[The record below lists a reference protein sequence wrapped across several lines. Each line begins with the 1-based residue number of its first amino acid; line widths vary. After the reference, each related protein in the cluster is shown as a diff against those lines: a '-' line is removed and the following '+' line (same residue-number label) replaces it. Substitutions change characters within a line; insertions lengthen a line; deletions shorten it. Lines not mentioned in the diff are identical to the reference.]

1 MAYSCKKG
9 KIIHD
14 VETPVNELQRKQRR
28 RENFELVIFGETIT
42 KVTNPS
48 LKARWDKLLA
58 LKYSVVGTK
67 VRGV

>member
-42 KVTNPS
+42 KRQINPS
-48 LKARWDKLLA
+48 MQG
-58 LKYSVVGTK
+58 GTNY
-67 VRGV
+67 